1 MYTFFGFQSIGD
13 FAMSLTGFYSQQ
25 SFILNTLTTS
35 LLFMTTFVTNW
46 IYPDPIAITVLVAA
60 LLGDWGAGMVRGAKS
75 TEGWKTGLALRIFPK
90 IAVYGLILAGIS
102 QGYGEIASAIF
113 YSGIM
118 GITLV
123 SLGKNAAVLGWIE
136 GSVADFLQKY
146 VDEHKNFTNENKND
160 KKLS

>member
-1 MYTFFGFQSIGD
+1 M
-13 FAMSLTGFYSQQ
+13 
-25 SFILNTLTTS
+25 LNTLTTS
-35 LLFMTTFVTNW
+35 LLFMTSFVTDW

-60 LLGDWGAGMVRGAKS
+60 LLGDWGTGMVRGAKS

-90 IAVYGLILAGIS
+90 IGVYGLVLAGVS
-102 QGYGEIASAIF
+102 QGYGTIAANIF

-118 GITLV
+118 GVTLA

-136 GSVADFLQKY
+136 GGTADFLQKY
-146 VDEHKNFTNENKND
+146 VDGHKNFTDENKND